1 MGIVENMS
9 GFICP
14 HCSEC
19 TNIFSSGGGKALSE
33 QLDLTY
39 LGNVP
44 IDPQFVELVELQNEQ
59 ENKKLIELYDDCEL
73 KPILNGIVDKILD
86 KNLPSRI

>member
-1 MGIVENMS
+1 MS

-59 ENKKLIELYDDCEL
+59 ENK
-73 KPILNGIVDKILD
+73 
-86 KNLPSRI
+86 S

>member
-1 MGIVENMS
+1 MS

-14 HCSEC
+14 HCAEC

-33 QLDLTY
+33 QLNLPY

-44 IDPQFVELVELQNEQ
+44 IDPQFVEMVELQED
-59 ENKKLIELYDDCEL
+59 KKDKRLINLYDKSEL
-73 KPILNGIVDKILD
+73 KPIMSDIVDKILE

>member
-1 MGIVENMS
+1 MS

-14 HCSEC
+14 HCAEC

-33 QLDLTY
+33 QLNLPY

-44 IDPQFVELVELQNEQ
+44 IDPQFVEMVELQED
-59 ENKKLIELYDDCEL
+59 KKIR
-73 KPILNGIVDKILD
+73 G
-86 KNLPSRI
+86 

>member
-1 MGIVENMS
+1 MS

-33 QLDLTY
+33 QLNLTY

-73 KPILNGIVDKILD
+73 KPILNRIVDKILD